1 MRVSPVAVLRTHG
14 VARLLGSSLLGRVP
28 STAIGLLLLLQ
39 VRDLGGSYAA
49 GGLAAG
55 IFSLGLAASSPLLG
69 RAIDARGQTGVLR
82 LGAWISGAALVAV
95 AVLPGDGPLWAIMAL
110 AFVIGASH
118 PPLSA
123 CLRTLWGT
131 VLPDADARHAAFALE
146 ASSQELCFIFGPL
159 VLVSLLAVHDPA
171 AALIVAAVILVAGTM
186 LFIGAQASRDW
197 RGSTPADG
205 AVRARALTAPGVRTL
220 LFVGG
225 GMGASF
231 GAIEVGIA
239 ASAEAAG
246 SRAATGTLLAVWGVG
261 SILGGVAASRRGAP
275 ADRAASVV
283 LLLAVLGTCDAL
295 LVGAAASMWAIGAV
309 LVLCGAAIAPLF
321 TIVYGL
327 AGDLA
332 LPGTVTE
339 AFTWLGTGISAGVA
353 AGSALAGALASTTL
367 GPPACFGVGAVCV
380 GAAALSAQVR
390 VSTLGPEAMTEPQ
403 GRILAPA

>member
-1 MRVSPVAVLRTHG
+1 MSPVAVLRTHG
-14 VARLLGSSLLGRVP
+14 VARLLGASLLGRVP
-28 STAIGLLLLLQ
+28 ATAIGLLLLLQ

-55 IFSLGLAASSPLLG
+55 VFSLGLAASSPLLG

-82 LGAWISGAALVAV
+82 FGAWTSGAALVAV
-95 AVLPGDGPLWAIMAL
+95 ALLPHDWPLWPVMAL
-110 AFVIGASH
+110 AFVIGATH

-171 AALIVAAVILVAGTM
+171 AALVVAAVILVVGTT
-186 LFIGAQASRDW
+186 LFVGAQASRDW
-197 RGSTPADG
+197 RGTPPAPG
-205 AVRARALTAPGVRTL
+205 AVRVRALSAPGVRTL
-220 LFVGG
+220 LIVGG

-246 SRAATGTLLAVWGVG
+246 SRAATGALLAVWGVG
-261 SILGGVAASRRGAP
+261 SILGGIAAARHGAP
-275 ADRAASVV
+275 ADRAAAVV
-283 LLLAVLGTCDAL
+283 LLLAVLSACDAL
-295 LVGAAASMWAIGAV
+295 LVGAASSVWAIGAV

-353 AGSALAGALASTTL
+353 AGSAVAGALASTDL
-367 GPPACFGVGAVCV
+367 GPSACFAVGAAAVV
-380 GAAALSAQVR
+380 AAALSAQVR
-390 VSTLGPEAMTEPQ
+390 VRTLGPDGMTEPA
-403 GRILAPA
+403 GLALA